1 MEPTSHTDWVGA
13 ALERFEK
20 PLLRYA
26 LRITGDVETS
36 QDVVQDTFLKLCLAD
51 RAQIQGYL
59 APWLYRV
66 CRNRAL
72 DVRKKEQRMLSVD
85 PAILADQPGSQPP
98 PGAAAQ
104 GRETESLALEAFA
117 ELPDNQQEVFRLKFQ
132 EHLSYKEISEVT
144 GFPVTNVRYLLHISL
159 RRVRERLRT
168 QLDLA
173 APALKETVQ

>member
-1 MEPTSHTDWVGA
+1 MEPTSQADWVRE
-13 ALERFEK
+13 ALKRFEK

-26 LRITGDVETS
+26 LRITGDVETA

-51 RAQIQGYL
+51 RATIQEYL

-72 DVRKKEQRMLSVD
+72 DVRKKEQRMQSVD
-85 PAILADQPGSQPP
+85 PVILAEQPSPQPP
-98 PGAAAQ
+98 PRAVAQ

-144 GFPVTNVRYLLHISL
+144 GFPVTNVRYLIHISL
-159 RRVRERLRT
+159 KRVRERLRD
-168 QLDLA
+168 QLELT
-173 APALKETVQ
+173 APAFKETLQ